1 MYFNVQDAVTTAT
14 FAKDDVEYYK
24 RDREYAY
31 SELRNSRERCSKKV
45 YQLRDL
51 RKEVEKLQSDLEE
64 ETRCHRKSEYT
75 CGQDCVCLIAPY
87 PPGSAIMM
95 LV

>member
-1 MYFNVQDAVTTAT
+1 MLMFIKKA
-14 FAKDDVEYYK
+14 
-24 RDREYAY
+24 REYAY
-31 SELRNSRERCSKKV
+31 SQLSDSQERCSKQF
-45 YQLRDL
+45 YELRDL
-51 RKEVEKLQSDLEE
+51 RKVVEKLQRDLEE

-87 PPGSAIMM
+87 PPGSAM